1 MASALDGIAVVSALA
16 TYRREVVPRVRG
28 ELRRWEEAAG
38 SIPDQALREAA
49 LSALR
54 QKGLNVEATAVFAIL
69 APRSRRAGVLRA
81 IAALQ
86 TAVDYLDTLGEQPV
100 ENALA
105 SGLALH
111 RALGEAVS
119 PGAAHSDWYRLY
131 PRREDGGYLA
141 ALVASCQ
148 QEVAALPAGDA
159 VLPAA
164 RRAVRRCAEGQSH
177 THAAALGEGGQLE
190 DWAAGLA
197 SPPGYSWWEA
207 AAGASSSVAA
217 HALIAAAADPRTGT
231 EEAELIDAAYF
242 PPIGALTVLL
252 DDLID
257 LQEDTAAGEHSYIA
271 HYPSNT
277 VAADRLA
284 FIASRARAATAKLRR
299 RRRHAAILAGVVG
312 FYLSDPAAASDYGS
326 PIRARMLESL
336 GWTVRLVLATMWFRR
351 HG

>member
-1 MASALDGIAVVSALA
+1 MLDGIAVISALA
-16 TYRREVVPRVRG
+16 TYKREVVPRARS
-28 ELRRWEEAAG
+28 ELRRWEDAAG
-38 SIPDQALREAA
+38 SIPDQALRQAA

-100 ENALA
+100 EDTLA

-119 PGAAHSDWYRLY
+119 PGTAHSDWYRLY
-131 PRREDGGYLA
+131 PQREDGGYLA
-141 ALVASCQ
+141 ALVTTCQ

-164 RRAVRRCAEGQSH
+164 RRAARRCGEGQSH
-177 THAAALGEGGQLE
+177 THAAALGESDQLE
-190 DWAAGLA
+190 HWATALA
-197 SPPGYSWWEA
+197 SPSGYSWWEV

-231 EEAELIDAAYF
+231 AEAQLIDAAYF

-252 DDLID
+252 DDLVD
-257 LQEDTAAGEHSYIA
+257 LEEDTATGESNHLAY
-271 HYPSNT
+271 YPSNT

-284 FIASRARAATAKLRR
+284 FIASRAREATAKLRR
-299 RRRHAAILAGVVG
+299 HRRHAAILSGVAG
-312 FYLSDPAAASDYGS
+312 FYLSDPAATEDYS
-326 PIRARMLESL
+326 SLIRARILASL
-336 GWTVRLVLATMWFRR
+336 GWTVRLVLTTMRFRR
-351 HG
+351 RG